1 MKRWHVAALTGLLT
15 AAAAPA
21 RAQGFISPFVGFD
34 FGGDHAAFCATL
46 LNCEDKRLD
55 WGVAFG
61 AAGSVF
67 GFEEE
72 IAYSPDFFGRT
83 GGAENSVLTIMS
95 NLMLV
100 VPAGPIRPYG
110 IVGVGLIR
118 PHNKFDATALDLS
131 ANAFGWDIGAGL
143 NIFLTH
149 GFGLRGDV
157 RHLHTFEDVDLG
169 LFSKQKLDYWR
180 GSAGLTLRF

>member
-1 MKRWHVAALTGLLT
+1 MKRSHVAALTVLLT

-34 FGGDHAAFCATL
+34 FGGDHGAFCATL
-46 LNCEDKRLD
+46 LSCEDKRLD

-83 GGAENSVLTIMS
+83 GGAENSVLTVMS
-95 NLMLV
+95 NLMLI
-100 VPAGPIRPYG
+100 VPAGPIRPYA
-110 IVGVGLIR
+110 IIGVGFIR

-131 ANAFGWDIGAGL
+131 SNAFGWDIGGGL

-149 GFGLRGDV
+149 AFGLRGDV

-169 LFSKQKLDYWR
+169 LFSKDKLDYWR